1 MTTEQLD
8 AMQAAAM
15 RRITEQ
21 INRSAGQH
29 MRAIAKAF
37 ERVRAE

>member
-1 MTTEQLD
+1 MTRAQLD

-15 RRITEQ
+15 RRLVEQ

-29 MRAIAKAF
+29 LRAMRKAWS
-37 ERVRAE
+37 AA